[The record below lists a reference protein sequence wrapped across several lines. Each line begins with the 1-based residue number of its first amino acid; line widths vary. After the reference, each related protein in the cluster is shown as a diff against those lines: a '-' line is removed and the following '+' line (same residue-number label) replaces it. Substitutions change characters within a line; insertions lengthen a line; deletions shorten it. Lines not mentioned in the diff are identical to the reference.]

1 MKREKGEGKEVD
13 FQMLLKAHQSES
25 VNQKER
31 EKRKRET
38 EREELKGDRQRQ
50 KYRQTGK

>member
-31 EKRKRET
+31 ERREK
-38 EREELKGDRQRQ
+38 ERQSERN
-50 KYRQTGK
+50 